1 MPIKNVVLTI
11 THRFIGKQLEG
22 MQDIYPQILTM
33 IIDDHKYADFIGD
46 RERIRTAGLPL
57 RSVQRTSNNIE
68 RAGFPG
74 FTFLF

>member
-1 MPIKNVVLTI
+1 MERLINSKINLPA
-11 THRFIGKQLEG
+11 
-22 MQDIYPQILTM
+22 M
-33 IIDDHKYADFIGD
+33 INRPTTTKRVSGNPEALFIGD

-57 RSVQRTSNNIE
+57 RSVQRTAKNIE